1 MAAARWKLVSAVGF
15 ALRSARKLDVPCEVC
30 SSLQTALYALLQK
43 ASVERPGRAMDSSF
57 NTGNPVVI
65 SLHDALWASGAL
77 QCEEGSG
84 CEEKLETALHAEH
97 FLEEP
102 VASMS
107 CAQSGTDGPFD
118 VKIDGDKM
126 DVDEVCPLSDDR
138 QEDEGDQSN
147 HTLVELPDS
156 PRSYLQHF
164 LQQAAS
170 NSEVIEGLQ
179 FLKAQLKDTI
189 HSATSSSVSHRAWT
203 GRLYQEIC
211 EQLRQIQSTK
221 GYTTEAATDS
231 INQIQ
236 SGLSRV
242 HSHPSIEAK
251 HTPHLRNGGVSPLRV
266 RIVPKLS
273 SWIP

>member
-1 MAAARWKLVSAVGF
+1 
-15 ALRSARKLDVPCEVC
+15 
-30 SSLQTALYALLQK
+30 
-43 ASVERPGRAMDSSF
+43 
-57 NTGNPVVI
+57 
-65 SLHDALWASGAL
+65 
-77 QCEEGSG
+77 
-84 CEEKLETALHAEH
+84 
-97 FLEEP
+97 
-102 VASMS
+102 MS

-118 VKIDGDKM
+118 VKIDGDKI
-126 DVDEVCPLSDDR
+126 DVDEVCPFSDDR

-147 HTLVELPDS
+147 QTLVELPDS

-170 NSEVIEGLQ
+170 NSEVIEE
-179 FLKAQLKDTI
+179 AQLKDTI
-189 HSATSSSVSHRAWT
+189 HSASSSSVSHRAWT

-221 GYTTEAATDS
+221 GYTTEGTTDS

-251 HTPHLRNGGVSPLRV
+251 HTPSERRCVSVASEDCPEAQFMDPLERLSTLHAEQRRAFKLQRREERLRRLRG
-266 RIVPKLS
+266 LG
-273 SWIP
+273 